1 MIIGQVMMMLKG
13 FKYMLFYQDMYII
26 ERNNKIYAITTE
38 DVYDYLEEET
48 DLIKKAAK
56 QLKEYYDGLRRE
68 FDLPLDL
75 QGTPFQLKVWNEL
88 LKIPYGQTRTYKQIA
103 QAIGSPKAYRAV
115 GNANNQ
121 NKIMVVV
128 PCHRVIG
135 SNGQMVG
142 YAGGIEMKEMLLAIE
157 DF

>member
-1 MIIGQVMMMLKG
+1 MIRQVMIMLKG
-13 FKYMLFYQDMYII
+13 YKYMLFYQDMYII
-26 ERNNKIYAITTE
+26 ERNNRIYAITTE
-38 DVYDYLEEET
+38 DIYDYLEEET
-48 DLIKKAAK
+48 DLIKKAVK
-56 QLKEYYDGLRRE
+56 QLKEYYDGLRRD

-75 QGTPFQLKVWNEL
+75 QGTLFQLKVWNEL

-121 NKIMVVV
+121 NRIMVVV

>member
-1 MIIGQVMMMLKG
+1 MLKG

>member
-1 MIIGQVMMMLKG
+1 MYKG

-26 ERNNKIYAITTE
+26 ERNNKIYAITTA
-38 DVYDYLEEET
+38 DIYDYQEEET
-48 DLIKKAAK
+48 ELIKEAAK

-75 QGTPFQLKVWNEL
+75 QGTPFQIKVWQEL
-88 LKIPYGQTRTYKQIA
+88 LKIPYGETRTYKQIA
-103 QAIGSPKAYRAV
+103 EAIGNPNASRAV
-115 GNANNQ
+115 GSANNR
-121 NKIMVVV
+121 NRIMIVV

-135 SNGQMVG
+135 SDGKMVG

>member
-1 MIIGQVMMMLKG
+1 MLKG
-13 FKYMLFYQDMYII
+13 YKYMLFYQDMYII

-38 DVYDYLEEET
+38 DIYDYLEEET

-56 QLKEYYDGLRRE
+56 QLKEYYDGLRRD

-75 QGTPFQLKVWNEL
+75 QGTLFQLKVWNEL

-121 NKIMVVV
+121 NRIMVVV

>member
-1 MIIGQVMMMLKG
+1 MLKG
-13 FKYMLFYQDMYII
+13 YKYMLFYQDMYII
-26 ERNNKIYAITTE
+26 ERNNRIYAITTE
-38 DVYDYLEEET
+38 DIYDYLEEET

-56 QLKEYYDGLRRE
+56 QLKEYYDGLRRD

-75 QGTPFQLKVWNEL
+75 QGTLFQLKVWNEL

-121 NKIMVVV
+121 NRIMVVV

>member
-1 MIIGQVMMMLKG
+1 MIMLKG
-13 FKYMLFYQDMYII
+13 YKYMLFYQDMYII

-38 DVYDYLEEET
+38 DIYDYLEEET

-56 QLKEYYDGLRRE
+56 QLKEYYDGLRRD

-121 NKIMVVV
+121 NRIMVVV

>member
-1 MIIGQVMMMLKG
+1 MIVLKG
-13 FKYMLFYQDMYII
+13 YKYMLFYQDMYII

-38 DVYDYLEEET
+38 DIYDYLEEET

-56 QLKEYYDGLRRE
+56 QLKEYYDGLRRD

-75 QGTPFQLKVWNEL
+75 QGTLFQLKVWNEL

-121 NKIMVVV
+121 NRIMVVV

>member
-1 MIIGQVMMMLKG
+1 MYKG

-26 ERNNKIYAITTE
+26 ERNNKIYAITTA
-38 DVYDYLEEET
+38 DIYDYQEEET
-48 DLIKKAAK
+48 ELIKEAAK

-75 QGTPFQLKVWNEL
+75 QGTPFQIKVWQEL
-88 LKIPYGQTRTYKQIA
+88 LKIPYGETRTYKQIA
-103 QAIGSPKAYRAV
+103 EAIGNPNASRAV
-115 GNANNQ
+115 GSANNR
-121 NKIMVVV
+121 NRIMIVV

-135 SNGQMVG
+135 SDGKMVG
-142 YAGGIEMKEMLLAIE
+142 YAGEIEMKEMLLAIE

>member
-1 MIIGQVMMMLKG
+1 MLKG
-13 FKYMLFYQDMYII
+13 YKYMLFYQDMYII

-38 DVYDYLEEET
+38 DIYDYLEEET

-56 QLKEYYDGLRRE
+56 QLKEYYDGLRRD

-121 NKIMVVV
+121 NRIMVVV

>member
-1 MIIGQVMMMLKG
+1 MIMLKG

-38 DVYDYLEEET
+38 DIYDYIEEET
-48 DLIKKAAK
+48 ELIKKAAK
-56 QLKEYYDGLRRE
+56 QLKEYYDGLRRD

-121 NKIMVVV
+121 NRIMVVV

-135 SNGQMVG
+135 SNGQMIG